1 MGHLSGVSGTEADEG
16 NAYQDFVGMIG
27 GEATDTYQ
35 SDWSIGRVEV
45 GGDAMFYLDA
55 SVDGQ
60 GGMIRDNPVFTAEQ
74 AAFYLNRGIGPQ
86 TSGGVTYNS
95 GANWAGAQ
103 GTANNEWFFQATSK
117 TTGGEAYDGAT
128 QYRLSNGTVFVGP
141 TGPLTQLNYGFYETQ
156 ATLPDPYVYTVA
168 SDGTN
173 ALYFGMAQAVGFS
186 TFTAAQ
192 RDAARQAIASWDELI
207 DISFVETHFSQ
218 GDINFM
224 NTTTGPAQASA
235 YLPYGSSTS
244 SVIIQDD
251 GTRVTTY
258 ERVGDVFVNPNQ
270 ASNLQFDEGQYGL
283 TTLIHEIGHSLGL
296 EHPGA
301 YNFGPGFA
309 VTYANGA
316 EYYQDSRQYS
326 IMSYWDAEETGASHV
341 DWEMLRYNYSSTPN
355 VHDVLAIQRI
365 YGADMTTRTGD
376 DTYGFNV
383 DLSTAGR
390 NDDSFNFLTTPQ
402 PVITIWD
409 AGGVDTLDLSGYN
422 TPSIIDLNP
431 GAFSSAGGFL
441 SASIPTLEEINA
453 RRAEAGLTARTQAA
467 YDQYIGLFG
476 STYTNGLLR
485 DNISI
490 AYNVIIENAVGG
502 AGDDTISGNTADNQ
516 LDGNGGN
523 DTISGGDGAD
533 TLNGGAG
540 NDTLNG
546 DAGSDSLNG
555 DAGNDT
561 LGGGA
566 GADTLKGGF
575 GNDTLNGGDDNDL
588 LDGGV
593 GNDTLNGG
601 AGTDT
606 VTYAAATGRV
616 EVNLQS
622 GVVGGAHG
630 ADFISEVENVVGS
643 DYGDRIIGDGNANR
657 IDGGNG
663 LDVVTLGGGNDI
675 FVAQV
680 GTKQSTKSG
689 SMSVDIITDFD
700 GLGDDLIDLS
710 GIALSSF
717 RGTNALKG
725 AGELSYKTF
734 DSINGAEKALGIEID
749 GNPGAGVAGKVT
761 VVFGDVDSNGADFAL
776 VLLNTSSVTEDDFIW
791 GGSGTSALASAAAFV
806 PEGQNDNWESGQHAH
821 YML

>member
-1 MGHLSGVSGTEADEG
+1 MGYLSGVSGTEADESL
-16 NAYQDFVGMIG
+16 AYQELTGLIG
-27 GEATDTYQ
+27 GESGDSYQ
-35 SDWSIGRVEV
+35 SDWSVGRTEV

-60 GGMIRDNPVFTAEQ
+60 SGTVINSKPVFSAEYV
-74 AAFYLNRGIGPQ
+74 AYYLNRGIGPQ
-86 TSGGVTYNS
+86 LSGGEYYNS

-103 GTANNEWFFQATSK
+103 GTANNEWYFLSTSK
-117 TTGGEAYDGAT
+117 TNGGEAYDGAT
-128 QYRLSNGTVFVGP
+128 QYRLTGTFVGP
-141 TGPLTQLNYGFYETQ
+141 TGPLTQLNYGFYESQ
-156 ATLPDPYVYTVA
+156 ATLPDPYVYTRL

-173 ALYFGMAQAVGFS
+173 ALYLGDARATGFS
-186 TFTAAQ
+186 AFTAAQ
-192 RDAARQAIASWDELI
+192 QDAARQAIESWDELI
-207 DISFVETHFSQ
+207 NISFVETHFSQ

-224 NTTTGPAQASA
+224 NTTTGPIQASA
-235 YLPYGSSTS
+235 FLPYGSSTS
-244 SVIIQDD
+244 SVIVQDD

-258 ERVGDVFVNPNQ
+258 ERNGDVFINPTQ
-270 ASNLQFDEGQYGL
+270 ASNQLFDEGQYGL

-365 YGADMTTRTGD
+365 YGADMTTRAGD

-383 DLSTAGR
+383 SLSTTGR
-390 NDDSFNFLTTPQ
+390 NDESYDFLLTPQ

-409 AGGVDTLDLSGYN
+409 AGGIDMLDLSGYN
-422 TPSIIDLNP
+422 TPSVIDLNP

-441 SASIPTLEEINA
+441 SATLPTLEEINA
-453 RRAEAGLTARTQAA
+453 RRAEAGLTLRTQAT
-467 YDQYIGLFG
+467 YDQYVTLFG
-476 STYTNGLLR
+476 ASYTNGLMR

-490 AYNVIIENAVGG
+490 AYNVIIENASGG
-502 AGDDTISGNTADNQ
+502 AGDDTISGNAEANI
-516 LDGNGGN
+516 LNGNAGD
-523 DTISGGDGAD
+523 DTINGRDGAD
-533 TLNGGAG
+533 IANGGTG

-546 DAGSDSLNG
+546 DGGADILNG

-561 LGGGA
+561 LNGGA
-566 GADTLKGGF
+566 GVDNLKGGA
-575 GNDTLNGGDDNDL
+575 GDDTLNGGDDNDL
-588 LDGGV
+588 LDGGD

-601 AGTDT
+601 AGIDT
-606 VTYAAATGRV
+606 ATYAAATGGV
-616 EVNLQS
+616 SVNLHAGTVTGALGSDSIS
-622 GVVGGAHG
+622 G
-630 ADFISEVENVVGS
+630 FENVIGS
-643 DYGDRIIGDGNANR
+643 AHNDQITGDSNAN
-657 IDGGNG
+657 IIKAGNG

-675 FVAQV
+675 FVAEL

-700 GLGDDLIDLS
+700 GTGDDLIDLT
-710 GIALSSF
+710 GLALSNF
-717 RGTNALKG
+717 RGTNAIKG
-725 AGELSYKTF
+725 AGDLSYKTY

-749 GNPGAGVAGKVT
+749 GNPGASGIGGKVT
-761 VVFGDVDSNGADFAL
+761 VVFGDVDGNGADFAL
-776 VLLNTSSVTEDDFIW
+776 VLLNTASVTEDDFIW
-791 GGSGTSALASAAAFV
+791 ASSSTAMSVAMAPT
-806 PEGQNDNWESGQHAH
+806 PEGIQEQWTSHSD